1 MDFSITFFK
10 LFLWGTYFSLPILL
24 SICVSIIALG
34 LFVGRLESW
43 GRFDALYWAFIT
55 AFTVGYGGR
64 RLGSVWSEVGGSKSL
79 FVSNLDVAI
88 INFVVLKC
96 SGQLIPD
103 SVLSF
108 SSATTGGMP
117 SLNVWGRCRL

>member
-55 AFTVGYGGR
+55 AFTVGYGDMR
-64 RLGSVWSEVGGSKSL
+64 PLRKPSKVLSIAIAWCGIMLTGL
-79 FVSNLDVAI
+79 FVALAVKAASIAFEIHIDPEVLRSVGQGI
-88 INFVVLKC
+88 I
-96 SGQLIPD
+96 D
-103 SVLSF
+103 
-108 SSATTGGMP
+108 
-117 SLNVWGRCRL
+117 